1 MDVSGLGRCQPGL
14 LAEAGGWCNYRQ
26 GEEHIMTMSLALVF
40 TCTFDEPWLR
50 ARIVTR
56 CRVACWMLRRRE
68 RRSMATPSAID
79 LEFVDPDNGGVE
91 PTLYRCIVAIIHNGD
106 GMGKRVGH
114 PFVCKD
120 KPGCHRPRFDA
131 CSTFWVA
138 EPECQTFRPCPGF
151 PLRRCTWLYGSSKSC
166 VVREAVPVV
175 LPSVSFPWYP

>member
-1 MDVSGLGRCQPGL
+1 
-14 LAEAGGWCNYRQ
+14 
-26 GEEHIMTMSLALVF
+26 MS
-40 TCTFDEPWLR
+40 
-50 ARIVTR
+50 R
-56 CRVACWMLRRRE
+56 CRHSCPPVDVTCGCF
-68 RRSMATPSAID
+68 RSWPLSAW
-79 LEFVDPDNGGVE
+79 LVGGGRGMVQLQTRGRAYHDNV
-91 PTLYRCIVAIIHNGD
+91 TSTCIYLHIRHRCIVAIIHNGD